1 MAKKTVIPMGKH
13 KPLGSSWHAMDMAYS
28 RVYEPENR
36 PEFRCFVT
44 GQKDA
49 MQAAYDARKREQER
63 MSALLLLKQKML
75 DKGLL

>member
-1 MAKKTVIPMGKH
+1 MARKTVIPMGKH
-13 KPLGSSWHAMDMAYS
+13 KPLGSSWQAMDMAYS
-28 RVYEPENR
+28 RVYEPEQK

-49 MQAAYDARKREQER
+49 MQAAYDAHKQAQARHER
-63 MSALLLLKQKML
+63 LLLLKQKML